1 MSRAG
6 AVRRASGPAHAASE
20 RLGRAAGELRARE
33 LDVLLV
39 TGAVNVRYTTGFTG
53 TSGLALIDAHS
64 GSGAGAAQGS
74 GSGGGAE
81 GPLGHR
87 FITDFRYATQ
97 AAEQVAP
104 ELERTVV
111 SDSLLEGVAGV
122 LPAGGGRLGFS
133 EKALTVADHSRLR
146 ERLGDKWE
154 LAPAGDVLE
163 GMRAV
168 KDAAEIA
175 RIRAA
180 CELADEAL
188 RAVLDAGLAG
198 RTEREVALELEWQMR
213 RRGAEGPSFTLIVAA
228 GAHAA
233 LPHASPRE
241 LEIGGDELVIVDWG
255 ALHEG
260 YCSDC
265 TRTFA
270 TGERIGERAREI
282 YEVVRAAQELAARAV
297 RAGAGTREL
306 DGIAR
311 AEIERAGYGKE
322 FGHGLGHGV
331 GMEIHEGPRLS
342 RSAPEV
348 ELLAGNVV
356 TVEPGVYVPGE
367 LGVRIEDL
375 VVVGDSESEAL
386 TSLPKE
392 LTVVS

>member
-1 MSRAG
+1 VSRAE
-6 AVRRASGPAHAASE
+6 AAHVASRRLARAHT
-20 RLGRAAGELRARE
+20 ELRERE

-39 TGAVNVRYTTGFTG
+39 TGAVNVRYVTGFTG
-53 TSGLALIDAHS
+53 TSGLALIDAHAAA
-64 GSGAGAAQGS
+64 GGNGGAGEVDPGT
-74 GSGGGAE
+74 
-81 GPLGHR
+81 LGHR

-104 ELERTVV
+104 EFERTIVK
-111 SDSLLEGVAGV
+111 DSLLDGAAAA
-122 LPAGGGRLGFS
+122 LAARGGRLGFN
-133 EKALTVADHSRLR
+133 EKSLAVADHARLR
-146 ERLGDKWE
+146 EM
-154 LAPAGDVLE
+154 LAEEWQLVGAADVLE

-168 KDAAEIA
+168 KDEEEIA

-188 RAVLDAGLAG
+188 RAVLEAPLAG
-198 RTEREVALELEWQMR
+198 RSERDVALELEWQMR
-213 RRGAEGPSFTLIVAA
+213 RRGAEAPSFPPIVAA

-233 LPHASPRE
+233 LPHATTRE
-241 LEIGGDELVIVDWG
+241 VEIGGDELVIIDWG

-270 TGERIGERAREI
+270 TGEGVGERAREV
-282 YEVVRAAQELAARAV
+282 YEIVRAAQALAAAAV
-297 RAGAGTREL
+297 HAGAGTRAL
-306 DGIAR
+306 DAIAR
-311 AEIERAGYGKE
+311 AEIERAGYGEE

-331 GMEIHEGPRLS
+331 GMDIHEGPRLS
-342 RSAPEV
+342 RVAPDV

-375 VVVGDSESEAL
+375 VVVGESASEAL